1 MSSPKDNSAGAFALF
16 AQWLDADAD
25 ARITLLENIA
35 RQDAS
40 LHQRL
45 LALIR
50 ADHDADRAAFLID
63 NAMLDVATTHAPLAE
78 ADVSGQRFGA
88 WILERTIGTGGMGQ
102 VWLAHRAD
110 GQHAGVAAIKM
121 LRMAIA
127 DTRANQR
134 FAQEG
139 RILAQLSHPH
149 IAMLLDAGFSSDG
162 QRYLVLEYVDGQ
174 RIDQWCDAR
183 RLDLH
188 ARIQLFLQVCAAVAH
203 AHAHLIVHRDLKPS
217 NILVLDD
224 GNAKLLDFGIAKLLE
239 VDNETAA
246 GLTGE
251 TFAALT
257 PGYAAPE
264 QITGAA
270 ITIATDVYALG
281 VILFVLLG
289 GRNPHGSTRA
299 TPVQFARAV
308 VDGEPK
314 RLSDFDGVT
323 DLAAVATARAI
334 SVDRLRSALRGDLEI
349 IVANAMKKLPA
360 QRYANVQAFA
370 DDLRRHLEN
379 RPIAARADSSWYRLR
394 KFARRNWLPLV
405 ASAALMMVVIGSAV
419 IIAAQARQTAR
430 EAQSTLAVKDFLF
443 GLFIAVD
450 PTIAKGRDISAR
462 ELLDRGREHLDA
474 DAHGDPALKAELQ
487 SVLGRIYSQLG
498 HYSEAADLQKHALD
512 SVIASDDTSLRRVIA
527 ELDYGATLRSNG
539 DFAAAKSLV
548 EAAHT
553 HLQALSKVP
562 AEVQVRVM
570 TSVAEVHLSQRDF
583 ATSKKYADAAVAIT
597 EHSAVSNYMLGQAH
611 WTRANAEWGLH
622 SSVAAEAD
630 YREALRL
637 MTMSDGADSPLVG
650 RLHGNIAMALR
661 GQSRYAQALEES
673 EKGLAIETKSLAPDH
688 PSLLV
693 NRGYLAL
700 THFLL
705 GHYRQAREIF
715 EEVDALQRKVGG
727 DDAPA
732 RAGTLANLGSDLIEI
747 PDLAAAE
754 KTFAESMRV
763 FEKKYGRAFDGT
775 QTALKGLASAH
786 VLQGRLDIAKAEL
799 IEVQQN
805 IDKQPSNGEVAN
817 YYWRGEVARAQ
828 HDFEAAVALDRQAL
842 QIALKNYGEI
852 GRYPALAHHYLGL
865 ALRDA
870 GKIDE
875 AELELRAALSAFGYI
890 EHAFHPWAATTRIEL
905 AQLLATRK
913 EGLVESQRLITEAV
927 TIREQFFGADDARSR
942 AARSLLLRTPDQH

>member
-1 MSSPKDNSAGAFALF
+1 MSGAENNSAAALVLF
-16 AQWLDADAD
+16 AQWLEADAA
-25 ARITLLENIA
+25 ARTTLVEKIA
-35 RQDAS
+35 QQDAS

-50 ADHDADRAAFLID
+50 ADHDADRAAFLVD
-63 NAMLDVATTHAPLAE
+63 NAMLDVATTYAPPAE

-102 VWLAHRAD
+102 VWLARRAD
-110 GQHAGVAAIKM
+110 GQHHGAAAIKM

-139 RILAQLSHPH
+139 RILAQLTHPH

-174 RIDQWCDAR
+174 RIDQWCDVR
-183 RLDLH
+183 RLDLR
-188 ARIQLFLQVCAAVAH
+188 ARIELFLQVCAAVAH

-217 NILVLDD
+217 NILVPDD

-239 VDNETAA
+239 VDAETAA

-264 QITGAA
+264 QITGAT

-289 GRNPHGSTRA
+289 GRNPHGRDRA
-299 TPVQFARAV
+299 TPVQLARAV

-314 RLSDFDGVT
+314 RLSDFDTST
-323 DLAAVATARAI
+323 DSDAIAAARDI
-334 SVDRLRSALRGDLEI
+334 SADRLRHALRGDLDI
-349 IVANAMKKLPA
+349 IVAKAMKKEPA

-394 KFARRNWLPLV
+394 KFSRRNWLPLV
-405 ASAALMMVVIGSAV
+405 ASAILLIVVIGSAA
-419 IIAAQARQTAR
+419 IIAAQGRQTAR

-450 PTIAKGRDISAR
+450 PTVAKGREVSAR
-462 ELLDRGREHLDA
+462 ELLDRGREHLDN
-474 DAHGDPALKAELQ
+474 DAHGDPVLKAELQ

-498 HYSEAADLQKHALD
+498 LYRQAAELQKHALD
-512 SVIASDDTSLRRVIA
+512 SVTASGDTSLRRVMA
-527 ELDYGATLRSNG
+527 ELDYGATLRADG
-539 DFAAAKSLV
+539 DYAAAKSLID
-548 EAAHT
+548 AAQT
-553 HLQALSKVP
+553 HLLALPQAP
-562 AEVQVRVM
+562 AEIRVRALA
-570 TSVAEVHLSQRDF
+570 SEGEVSLSQRDF
-583 ATSKKYADAAVAIT
+583 ATAKTYADAAVAMT
-597 EHSAVSNYMLGQAH
+597 EQSTVSNYMLGQVR
-611 WTRANAEWGLH
+611 WTRANAEWGLRAFA
-622 SSVAAEAD
+622 AAEAD
-630 YREALRL
+630 YREAMHF
-637 MTMSDGADSPLVG
+637 MTLSEGADSALVG

-661 GQSRYAQALEES
+661 GQSRYAQALEEG
-673 EKGLAIETKSLAPDH
+673 EKDFANQAKSLAPDH

-693 NRGYLAL
+693 SRGYLAL

-705 GHYRQAREIF
+705 GHYQQAREIF
-715 EEVDALQRKVGG
+715 EEVDALQRKTGG

-754 KTFAESMRV
+754 KTFAESMRI

-775 QTALKGLASAH
+775 QTALKGLASVH
-786 VLQGRLDIAKAEL
+786 VLQGKLDIAVPEL
-799 IEVQQN
+799 MEAQQN
-805 IDKQPSNGEVAN
+805 IDKRPSNDEVSN
-817 YYWRGEVARAQ
+817 YYWRGEVARARR
-828 HDFEAAVALDRQAL
+828 DFEAAVALDRQAV
-842 QIALKNYGEI
+842 QVALKNYGEI
-852 GRYPALAHHYLGL
+852 GRYPALAHHHLGL

-870 GKIDE
+870 GNTEE
-875 AELELRAALSAFGYI
+875 AEKELRSALAAFGYI

-905 AQLLATRK
+905 AQLLAIRND
-913 EGLVESQRLITEAV
+913 GHAESQRLITEAI
-927 TIREQFFGADDARSR
+927 TIREQFFGADDARTR
-942 AARSLLLRTPDQH
+942 AARSMMLRTQEQY